1 MGDVPK
7 LRLSS
12 KKILKGHI
20 NKVNSVHFAGDSRHC
35 VTGSLDGKL
44 IIWDTW
50 TANKVQVLFIDY
62 LNYVIFSKS
71 IYGVF
76 YFCRLFLYVRLGL

>member
-1 MGDVPK
+1 MKDVSK
-7 LRLSS
+7 IRLIS
-12 KKILKGHI
+12 KKIFRGHI

-50 TANKVQVLFIDY
+50 TANKVQVSYKIVKIEDMLKLI
-62 LNYVIFSKS
+62 
-71 IYGVF
+71 
-76 YFCRLFLYVRLGL
+76 FLYR